1 LWLDENLA
9 GLLLIEPRCLG
20 KEECTD
26 EVIDPAELVAKRLRL
41 LRELV
46 PKAVRVAVLLNP
58 DRVSIKPFD
67 AVQIDNQGEDRFGS
81 NRVD

>member
-1 LWLDENLA
+1 
-9 GLLLIEPRCLG
+9 
-20 KEECTD
+20 
-26 EVIDPAELVAKRLRL
+26 LVAKRLRL

-81 NRVD
+81 KCDVAVCPSRVRSCLNTGHWRA